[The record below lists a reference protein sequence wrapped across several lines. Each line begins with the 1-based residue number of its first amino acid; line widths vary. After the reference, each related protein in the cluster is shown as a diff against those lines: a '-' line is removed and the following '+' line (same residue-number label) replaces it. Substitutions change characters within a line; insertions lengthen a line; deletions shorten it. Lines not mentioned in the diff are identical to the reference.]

1 MHDHHDATLFDG
13 EFAEADLLDLVEG
26 TMETDRAKELVA
38 SIRAQNPKLLRT
50 ITRMQADRL
59 ALSGASDVAPPRN
72 LVAGF
77 LAQHASNTTDI
88 EAVEPTQAME
98 RSLRELDRT
107 RRWRRQ
113 APIRGAIAA
122 GIAGI
127 GVTTIAMMIADAIS
141 PDVLSVRSPVVLTMP
156 TLAEPTAAAPERL
169 TTNVA
174 IAEYGVVLEGVNEED
189 LGHSLT
195 DLLAYSNLTLVE
207 NLTYEQGAA
216 RLSGG
221 NLQLQAAIQA
231 GDGSVVLMQS
241 EMQPLPLIGEE
252 STAPSYAVRFD
263 LASRGFRYAI
273 VVDRDAAPAMVERIS
288 RLARTANLV
297 SAHVTP
303 TNGQF
308 VLDAWHDWQTRNA
321 STRPDRLIVPIACD
335 R

>member
-1 MHDHHDATLFDG
+1 MHDHHNTALFEG

-26 TMETDRAKELVA
+26 TMAPNRAEELVA
-38 SIRAQNPKLLRT
+38 SIRARNPKLLRT
-50 ITRMQADRL
+50 ITRMQADRGTL
-59 ALSGASDVAPPRN
+59 CDASDTAPPRS
-72 LVAGF
+72 LIAGLF
-77 LAQHASNTTDI
+77 AHHASTTAHA

-98 RSLRELDRT
+98 RSLRDLDRT

-113 APIRGAIAA
+113 APLRGAIAA

-141 PDVLSVRSPVVLTMP
+141 PDVTSLQSPVA
-156 TLAEPTAAAPERL
+156 LAPRMLAAPAVASPAS
-169 TTNVA
+169 TTMNVA
-174 IAEYGVVLEGVNEED
+174 VAEYGVVLEGVNEED
-189 LGHSLT
+189 LGSSLI

-207 NLTYEQGAA
+207 NLTYEQGAE

-221 NLQLQAAIQA
+221 NRELQAAIQA

-241 EMQPLPLIGEE
+241 EMQPLPLIGDE
-252 STAPSYAVRFD
+252 STAPSSAIRFD

-273 VVDRDAAPAMVERIS
+273 VVDRDAAPVVVERIS
-288 RLARTANLV
+288 RLAVNANLV
-297 SAHVTP
+297 SAHVTS

-308 VLDAWHDWQTRNA
+308 VLDAWHDWQTRDA
-321 STRPDRLIVPIACD
+321 STRPDRLIVPIACK